1 MLIRNAK
8 SFHDLQNKKVLQA
21 ELLQLAIDNE
31 SVKEQRVSDYKNP
44 NKPPPVPPQYRT
56 TAEVQADVMEQQKIT
71 IDNLRSLGLDY
82 QIASQIS
89 QDMRNL
95 KEGDGSYLKFNK
107 FFPSFK
113 TTIEKNVNIKS
124 IGVDGII
131 EEIKRY
137 FDDIDSTMG
146 LNLAGTKA
154 TTFFTNKPLTAVSIL
169 PSQED
174 YVDILQ
180 DVNDIIA
187 LYGLIPDA
195 SLIALLNDIITNSPT
210 MDELRDIDTFPSIE
224 RTKINRMIETLI
236 TKYHFPTSTFLY
248 DAKNGIDATA
258 TGKTQA
264 QVRTALGALAN
275 SIKMINKV
283 SIDKLKELKDKIVD
297 EQAQIALAT
306 GKMGALPAPGVP
318 ASLSTPIGDNMKYIQ
333 AQIGNLNALPGQAR
347 KALRDRYNE
356 PLLTALY
363 RAKGYV
369 DEVPTID
376 GNAPLADGANW
387 IYQSIKPY
395 VGASVKDI
403 IDNTG
408 NSLKP
413 FYDKKTT
420 RFNNG
425 TVDILLKDYMLIGQ
439 KRQDAM
445 GTYDNI
451 TLYRYPN
458 AKSQQIIENVEIPFL
473 INRLNTDPTYDPM
486 NHQGVVDALTNPT
499 GVNDSYIATHGFGL
513 KKKKVLKKGGKI
525 FKGRKPKKIN
535 DSSDDSSNDSD
546 TDSNGDIHIDIN
558 SHNGKNYRM
567 DGDGLAKSFMKRR
580 IKIGKGIEVDK
591 QEPTYKLFG
600 KYVIHI
606 PQLHNNVLNF
616 RYKSLGPS
624 TIRPVE
630 VDDNFKEFMFDVL
643 ESGRVND
650 RHYKTLTEAERN
662 HFLRAVK
669 GAGIIDTLKLKN
681 ENFEKDKEEEER
693 LELLLGEINAGND
706 NDKIIK
712 EAKTIIKKYISN
724 GKISRQ
730 KGLDMLMHF

>member
-8 SFHDLQNKKVLQA
+8 SFHDLQNKKILQA
-21 ELLQLAIDNE
+21 ELLQLSIDNE

-56 TAEVQADVMEQQKIT
+56 TAEVQTDVMEQQKIT
-71 IDNLRSLGLDY
+71 IDNLRNLGLDY

-89 QDMRNL
+89 QDMRGL
-95 KEGDGSYLKFNK
+95 REGDGAFLKFNK

-124 IGVDGII
+124 VGVDGII

-169 PSQED
+169 PSRED
-174 YVDILQ
+174 YEGIET
-180 DVNDIIA
+180 DVNNIVT
-187 LYGLIPDA
+187 LYGLLPADVA
-195 SLIALLNDIITNSPT
+195 SLQALIAEIILNSPT

-248 DAKNGIDATA
+248 DAKNGIDATSF
-258 TGKTQA
+258 GKTQG

-283 SIDKLKELKDKIVD
+283 SIDKLKELKDKIIE
-297 EQAQIALAT
+297 EQVKIGSASLA
-306 GKMGALPAPGVP
+306 MGAILTPL
-318 ASLSTPIGDNMKYIQ
+318 ASASASTLIADNKNFIENR
-333 AQIGNLNALPGQAR
+333 I
-347 KALRDRYNE
+347 KALKPVDAMQRFATLAVYG
-356 PLLTALY
+356 AL
-363 RAKGYV
+363 V
-369 DEVPTID
+369 DDVPTTD
-376 GNAPLADGANW
+376 GNAPEVDGSNW
-387 IYQSIKPY
+387 IYQIEY
-395 VGASVKDI
+395 NLLGR
-403 IDNTG
+403 
-408 NSLKP
+408 
-413 FYDKKTT
+413 KKTYIEDGAGNNLKKDFDAKT
-420 RFNNG
+420 GQFNNG
-425 TVDILLKDYMLIGQ
+425 TVDINLKNYLQVGVSTEQPDGTFNGSKQPRYTTKKEFQQLVKDIELPYLFN
-439 KRQDAM
+439 KLHTDA
-445 GTYDNI
+445 
-451 TLYRYPN
+451 
-458 AKSQQIIENVEIPFL
+458 
-473 INRLNTDPTYDPM
+473 TYDPL
-486 NHQGVVDALTNPT
+486 HHDGVYDAVTNP
-499 GVNDSYIATHGFGL
+499 ATLDDRYVATQGFGL
-513 KKKKVLKKGGKI
+513 NKKKGGKI

-535 DSSDDSSNDSD
+535 DSDNDSD
-546 TDSNGDIHIDIN
+546 TDSDGNIHIDIN

-580 IKIGKGIEVDK
+580 IKIGKGIQVDK

-706 NDKIIK
+706 NDNIIK

-724 GKISRQ
+724 GKLSRQ

>member
-1 MLIRNAK
+1 MLISNVK
-8 SFHDLQNKKVLQA
+8 SFHDLQNKKKLQA
-21 ELLQLAIDNE
+21 ELLQLSIDNE
-31 SVKEQRVSDYKNP
+31 AVKEQRVSDYKNP
-44 NKPPPVPPQYRT
+44 NKPPPVPPQYKT
-56 TAEVQADVMEQQKIT
+56 NAEVQADVMEQQKIA
-71 IDNLRSLGLDY
+71 IDNLRNLGLDY

-89 QDMRNL
+89 QDMRGL
-95 KEGDGSYLKFNK
+95 REGDGAFLKFNK

-124 IGVDGII
+124 VGVDGII

-154 TTFFTNKPLTAVSIL
+154 TTFFTNKPLTAISIL

-174 YVDILQ
+174 YIDILK

-236 TKYHFPTSTFLY
+236 TRYHFPTSTFLY

-283 SIDKLKELKDKIVD
+283 SIDKLKELKDKIID
-297 EQAQIALAT
+297 EQTQIALAT
-306 GKMGALPAPGVP
+306 GKMGALPPPGVP
-318 ASLSTPIGDNMKYIQ
+318 ASLSTPIGDNIKYIQ
-333 AQIGNLNALPGQAR
+333 TQIGNLNALAGNAR
-347 KALRDRYNE
+347 KALRDRYDE

-363 RAKGYV
+363 RAKGYIN
-369 DEVPTID
+369 EVPTID
-376 GNAPLADGANW
+376 GNAPLANGSNW
-387 IYQSIKPY
+387 IFESIKPY
-395 VGASVKDI
+395 IGSSVKDI

-408 NSLKP
+408 NSLKQ

-425 TVDILLKDYMLIGQ
+425 VVDILLKDYMLIGQ
-439 KRQDAM
+439 KREDSM
-445 GTYDNI
+445 GTYTDV

-458 AKSQQIIENVEIPFL
+458 AKSQQIIEDVEMPFL
-473 INRLNTDPTYDPM
+473 INRLHTDATYDPM
-486 NHQGVVDALTNPT
+486 NHQGIVDPVSNPS
-499 GVNDSYIATHGFGL
+499 GVNDSYITTHGFGL
-513 KKKKVLKKGGKI
+513 KKKGGKI

-535 DSSDDSSNDSD
+535 DSDNDSD

-567 DGDGLAKSFMKRR
+567 EGDGLAKGFMKRR

-630 VDDNFKEFMFDVL
+630 IDDNFKEFIFDVL

-650 RHYKTLTEAERN
+650 RHYKTLTDAEKN

-706 NDKIIK
+706 NDNIIK

-724 GKISRQ
+724 GKLSRQ

>member
-8 SFHDLQNKKVLQA
+8 SFHDLQNKKKLQA
-21 ELLQLAIDNE
+21 ELLQLSIDNE
-31 SVKEQRVSDYKNP
+31 AVKEQRVSDYKNP
-44 NKPPPVPPQYRT
+44 NKPPPVPPQYKT
-56 TAEVQADVMEQQKIT
+56 NAEVQADVMEQQKIA
-71 IDNLRSLGLDY
+71 IDNLRNLGLDY

-89 QDMRNL
+89 QDMRGL
-95 KEGDGSYLKFNK
+95 REGDGAFLKFNK

-124 IGVDGII
+124 VGVDGII

-169 PSQED
+169 PSKED
-174 YVDILQ
+174 YEGVET
-180 DVNDIIA
+180 DVNNIVA
-187 LYGLIPDA
+187 LYGLLPADVA
-195 SLIALLNDIITNSPT
+195 SLQALIAEIILNSPT
-210 MDELRDIDTFPSIE
+210 MDELREIDTFPSIE

-248 DAKNGIDATA
+248 DAKNGIDATSF
-258 TGKTQA
+258 GKTQA

-283 SIDKLKELKDKIVD
+283 GIDKLKELKDKIIE
-297 EQAQIALAT
+297 EQVKIGSATLAMGAILTPLASASASTLIADNKKYIEAQISKLKKKDVDDRIKNPELLANVYEKYLNPPT
-306 GKMGALPAPGVP
+306 LDGLPAV
-318 ASLSTPIGDNMKYIQ
+318 
-333 AQIGNLNALPGQAR
+333 
-347 KALRDRYNE
+347 
-356 PLLTALY
+356 
-363 RAKGYV
+363 
-369 DEVPTID
+369 
-376 GNAPLADGANW
+376 ADGSNW
-387 IYQSIKPY
+387 IFEKEISL
-395 VGASVKDI
+395 
-403 IDNTG
+403 TG
-408 NSLKP
+408 STKNKIMDDSMKSLKQY
-413 FYDKKTT
+413 YDKKTGI
-420 RFNNG
+420 FNNG
-425 TVDILLKDYMLIGQ
+425 VVNINLNNFFVIAV
-439 KRQDAM
+439 KREVAPATFDNEVMDRYTTKKQYQQLVENLEKPYLFNKLHTDA
-445 GTYDNI
+445 
-451 TLYRYPN
+451 
-458 AKSQQIIENVEIPFL
+458 
-473 INRLNTDPTYDPM
+473 TYDPL
-486 NHQGVVDALTNPT
+486 HHDGVYDAITNPGT
-499 GVNDSYIATHGFGL
+499 LDDRYVPTQGFGL
-513 KKKKVLKKGGKI
+513 KKKGGKI

-535 DSSDDSSNDSD
+535 DSSDDSD

-567 DGDGLAKSFMKRR
+567 EGDGLAKGFMKRR

-630 VDDNFKEFMFDVL
+630 IDDNFKEFIFDVL

-650 RHYKTLTEAERN
+650 RHYKTLTDAEKN

-706 NDKIIK
+706 NDNIIK

-724 GKISRQ
+724 GKLSRQ